1 MKFISIGPYCA
12 TGDILKNHHLKTE
25 SYPFDNIFSS
35 LDIVKHCIDDKF
47 KVFLDK
53 QYYTPGTCN
62 KSTRHSFYCPFLD
75 TPLLRIHHMVV
86 DGWASDYKSS
96 TGNFFNHH
104 NLIDDTGDY
113 EKFQRRCARLLTL
126 FENNEKVVL
135 FYYNRYTTYFDDL
148 VEFYKHFCHK
158 KNIFIVGVFEN
169 MNDCRKILYENVNCK
184 IYQNY
189 DLPTIVHDVQ
199 MNFKE

>member
-12 TGDILKNHHLKTE
+12 TGDILKNHNLKTE

-35 LDIVKHCIDDKF
+35 LEIVKHCIDDKF
-47 KVFLDK
+47 NVFLDK

-62 KSTRHSFYCPFLD
+62 KSTRHSFYAPFLD
-75 TPLLRIHHMVV
+75 TRLLLIHHMVV

-113 EKFQRRCARLLTL
+113 EKFQRRCARLLAL
-126 FENNEKVVL
+126 IESNEKIVF
-135 FYYNRYTTYFDDL
+135 FYYNRYTTDYSDL
-148 VEFYKHFCHK
+148 IEFYNHFSYN
-158 KNIFIVGVFEN
+158 KNIYIVGVFEN
-169 MNDCRKILYENVNCK
+169 MRDHPKILYENVNCK

-189 DLPTIVHDVQ
+189 DMYSIVDDVKN
-199 MNFKE
+199 NFK